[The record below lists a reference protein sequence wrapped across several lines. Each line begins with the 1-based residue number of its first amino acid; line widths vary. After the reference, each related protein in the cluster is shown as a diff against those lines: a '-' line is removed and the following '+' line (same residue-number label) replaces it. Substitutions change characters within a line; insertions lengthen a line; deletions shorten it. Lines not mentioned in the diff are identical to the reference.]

1 MCIEGSMMKKKNVNA
16 WESMLLV
23 KDPLVKV
30 FVLSRQLEVD
40 GKRWR
45 VVLRRELGIDD
56 KLNDFEIG
64 KWKAIVSWT
73 E

>member
-1 MCIEGSMMKKKNVNA
+1 
-16 WESMLLV
+16 MLLV

>member
-1 MCIEGSMMKKKNVNA
+1 
-16 WESMLLV
+16 MLLA

-30 FVLSRQLEVD
+30 FVLSRSLEVD

-45 VVLRRELGIDD
+45 VVLRRELGIDGR
-56 KLNDFEIG
+56 LNDFKIG
-64 KWKAIVSWT
+64 KWKVIVSWT